1 MRIFLLSTVL
11 FFLCT
16 KFVLAQNTE
25 TIRVKAGEDI
35 SKIISPNGIYRFPS
49 FTTGTYVKNNNIAS
63 SAKLN
68 YNLLTGEM
76 QYLNSTGDTMTIA
89 NASEI
94 NVLKIQDALFYYR
107 NGYKE
112 VIVAN
117 DPVRLAVETSF
128 KLEHE
133 KVGLYGQSNA
143 SQDIITINSYTN
155 TNIFQLTL
163 GEDAVIRKKTTY
175 FLFNKD
181 EPPVVA
187 TKKSF
192 LKIFTKNKTAI
203 NKYIDEN
210 KINFNKQEDLK
221 KLLTFC
227 GLL

>member
-1 MRIFLLSTVL
+1 MRILLLSIV
-11 FFLCT
+11 FFFPCT
-16 KFVLAQNTE
+16 TFVCAQNTE
-25 TIRVKAGEDI
+25 TIRVKAGGDI
-35 SKIISPNGIYRFPS
+35 SKIISPTGIYRFPL

-76 QYLNSTGDTMTIA
+76 QYLNSKGDTMTIA
-89 NASEI
+89 NASEM
-94 NVLKIQDALFYYR
+94 NVFKIQDVLFYYR

-112 VIVAN
+112 VIVDN
-117 DPVRLAVETSF
+117 DSVRLAVETSI
-128 KLEHE
+128 KLEYE

-175 FLFNKD
+175 FLFNKND
-181 EPPVVA
+181 PPVIA

-203 NKYIDEN
+203 NKYIDDN

-221 KLLTFC
+221 SLLTFC
-227 GLL
+227 ELL

>member
-1 MRIFLLSTVL
+1 MRLLLLPIV
-11 FFLCT
+11 FFFPCT
-16 KFVLAQNTE
+16 TLVWAQNTE

-49 FTTGTYVKNNNIAS
+49 FTTGTYVKNNNMAS
-63 SAKLN
+63 SANLN

-76 QYLNSTGDTMTIA
+76 QYLNSKGDTMTIA
-89 NASEI
+89 NASEM

-112 VIVAN
+112 VIVDN
-117 DPVRLAVETSF
+117 DSIRLAVEISIN
-128 KLEHE
+128 LEYE
-133 KVGLYGQSNA
+133 KVGLYGQSNG
-143 SQDIITINSYTN
+143 SQDIVTINSYTH

-187 TKKSF
+187 AKKSF
-192 LKIFTKNKTAI
+192 LKIFTKNKAAI
-203 NKYIDEN
+203 NKYIDDN

-221 KLLTFC
+221 NLLTFC